1 MSQPF
6 CVDKLNPAG
15 LISVRATLPIYLI
28 DQVSS
33 LQRRA
38 ERRDGKFKNEDQK
51 YNCFYKIVYW
61 INSLFSADENMYFSE
76 KSTAGEYTKEGEN
89 VYPPCKIIYM
99 KYLLILLGRM
109 FLTLKHAVIDIYK
122 FSVKIIF

>member
-28 DQVSS
+28 DQASI

-38 ERRDGKFKNEDQK
+38 ERRNGEFKKIMKTRNIIIFIRSFIESIAVKICTFQK
-51 YNCFYKIVYW
+51 
-61 INSLFSADENMYFSE
+61 
-76 KSTAGEYTKEGEN
+76 KSTADEYTKEGEN
-89 VYPPCKIIYM
+89 ICPPSKIIYNSAEC
-99 KYLLILLGRM
+99 
-109 FLTLKHAVIDIYK
+109 F
-122 FSVKIIF
+122 

>member
-6 CVDKLNPAG
+6 CVDKLNSAG

-38 ERRDGKFKNEDQK
+38 ERRDGKLKKNNEDQ
-51 YNCFYKIVYW
+51 NCRNI
-61 INSLFSADENMYFSE
+61 
-76 KSTAGEYTKEGEN
+76 
-89 VYPPCKIIYM
+89 
-99 KYLLILLGRM
+99 LI
-109 FLTLKHAVIDIYK
+109 FIK
-122 FSVKIIF
+122 